1 MKNHPMQKM
10 LEAIRLSYRY
20 SFERSFRQQPSEAVL
35 EAMARVPR
43 EDFVPPDMKV
53 FAYDN
58 QALPISY
65 DQTISQPFI
74 VALMTDLL
82 NPEPEH
88 IVLEVGSGSGYQ
100 AAVLSLLVKKVF
112 SLEIISPMAEE
123 ARKRLNLLGFGN
135 IEIIEKDGYSG
146 LPEHAPYD
154 GIIVTAATP
163 KVPVP
168 LIRQLKPGGRLVIPI
183 GQPPYY
189 QELTLIYKNEQGEL
203 SQHNILGVAFVPL
216 RRRSDH

>member
-1 MKNHPMQKM
+1 MKTHPAQRM

-20 SFERSFRQQPSEAVL
+20 SFEGGFRQQPPEAVL

-43 EDFVPPDMKV
+43 EEFVPPDMRS

-58 QALPISY
+58 QALPIRY
-65 DQTISQPFI
+65 QQTISQPFI

-82 NPEPEH
+82 DPEPED

-100 AAVLSLLVKKVF
+100 AAILSLLVKKVY
-112 SLEIISPMAEE
+112 SLEIIQAMAEE
-123 ARKRLNLLGFGN
+123 ARKRLSRLGFNN
-135 IEIIEKDGYSG
+135 IEIFEKDGYMG

-163 KVPVP
+163 TVPPP
-168 LIRQLKPGGRLVIPI
+168 LIHQLKPGGRLIIPI
-183 GQPPYY
+183 GEPPYY
-189 QELTLIYKNEQGEL
+189 QELTLIHKNEEGEV
-203 SQHNILGVAFVPL
+203 SQYNVLGVAFVPL
-216 RRRSDH
+216 RRRCDL